1 MLEHKNYQFYNNQII
16 FTILLSLIPGL
27 VFTIL
32 AWMNQ
37 IPTGALIWFSLLLIV
52 SLWGLVLK
60 YQYESKAM
68 DSNQLPAWYEKIR
81 IFYYSVF
88 SLWTLVFILY
98 AGEVESNLHYIV
110 IFTQIGLS
118 VIASVLLV
126 TDRKIY
132 VPILLILL
140 LPLSLYFFFIDT
152 LYGHVLAVFNIVFL
166 GVLLYASNNTYA
178 LIQDNDYQA
187 KHDMLTGLYNRRYF
201 LNHMESLI
209 KRLGKSKKIAYLLL
223 IDLDNFKIIN
233 DSLGHDIGDKVLQ
246 SVARRIQNFT
256 GEKYSISRFGGDEF
270 TLLSL
275 EYNEHEYTPGDVY
288 TLAEELLVI
297 LKEPYRIQ
305 QHRLHLSA
313 SIGIKQINGSSSD
326 GNEFI
331 KEADIAMYEAKDAG
345 RDCIVLFNEELAKKV
360 QTHHK
365 TEQKLYFAFKDRA
378 FQLYYQPLFNKHKV
392 MIGSEALVRWKDGDR
407 YIAPDI
413 FIPIAEKT
421 GLIVD
426 MGYYLLEEG
435 FKTLVH
441 WHHEGMNIEHFAINI
456 SVKQLLLSTFPD
468 RVGMLC
474 DQYLSQNLREKV
486 YFEVTESVL
495 AGDVHRT
502 IENMK
507 NIKSLGIRFSMDDFG
522 TGYSSLSHLK
532 ELPIDEIKIDK
543 SFVSH
548 LSEEDLDHTMVP
560 AILSIA
566 KLFDLSVVAEGVET
580 EEQFDFLVAQ
590 GCDVFQG
597 YYFNKAITTEEFLS
611 LYNK

>member
-1 MLEHKNYQFYNNQII
+1 
-16 FTILLSLIPGL
+16 
-27 VFTIL
+27 
-32 AWMNQ
+32 
-37 IPTGALIWFSLLLIV
+37 
-52 SLWGLVLK
+52 
-60 YQYESKAM
+60 M
-68 DSNQLPAWYEKIR
+68 DSSQLPAWYEKIR

-88 SLWTLVFILY
+88 SLWTLIFILY
-98 AGEVESNLHYIV
+98 AGEVKSNLHYIV
-110 IFTQIGLS
+110 IFTQVGLA
-118 VIASVLLV
+118 VIASALLV

-140 LPLSLYFFFIDT
+140 LPLSLYFFYIDT
-152 LYGHVLAVFNIVFL
+152 LYGYVLAVFNMVL
-166 GVLLYASNNTYA
+166 LAVLLYASNNTYE
-178 LIQDNDYQA
+178 LIRDNDYQA

-209 KRLGKSKKIAYLLL
+209 SRLDKSKKVAYLLL

-256 GEKYSISRFGGDEF
+256 EDKYSISRFGGDEF

-275 EYNEHEYTPGDVY
+275 EYNEHEYTSGDVY
-288 TLAEELLVI
+288 TLAEELLII

-313 SIGIKQINGSSSD
+313 SIGIKQITGASSD

-345 RDCIVLFNEELAKKV
+345 RDCIVVFNEALAKSV
-360 QTHHK
+360 QKHHEI
-365 TEQKLYFAFKDRA
+365 EQKLYFAFKDKA
-378 FQLYYQPLFNKHKV
+378 IELYYQPLFNKHKV
-392 MIGSEALVRWKDGDR
+392 MIGSEALVRWKEGDT

-413 FIPIAEKT
+413 FIPLAEKT
-421 GLIVD
+421 GLIID
-426 MGYYLLEEG
+426 LGYYLLEEG

-441 WHHEGMNIEHFAINI
+441 WHNEGMKIEHFAINI
-456 SVKQLLLSTFPD
+456 SVKQLLVSTFPD
-468 RVGMLC
+468 HVGMLC

-502 IENMK
+502 IENME

-543 SFVSH
+543 SFVSY

-597 YYFNKAITTEEFLS
+597 YYFNKAVSKIDFLS
-611 LYNK
+611 LYTS

>member
-37 IPTGALIWFSLLLIV
+37 IATGALLWFSLLVMV
-52 SLWGLVLK
+52 SIWGLVLK
-60 YQYESKAM
+60 YRYESKAM
-68 DSNQLPAWYEKIR
+68 DSSQLPAWYEKIR

-88 SLWTLVFILY
+88 SLWTLIFILY
-98 AGEVESNLHYIV
+98 AGEVKSNLHYIV
-110 IFTQIGLS
+110 IFTQVGLA
-118 VIASVLLV
+118 VIASALLV

-140 LPLSLYFFFIDT
+140 LPLSLYFFYIDT
-152 LYGHVLAVFNIVFL
+152 LYGYVLAVFNMVL
-166 GVLLYASNNTYA
+166 LAVLLYASNNTYE
-178 LIQDNDYQA
+178 LIRDNDYQA

-209 KRLGKSKKIAYLLL
+209 SRLDKSKKVAYLLL

-256 GEKYSISRFGGDEF
+256 EDKYSISRFGGDEF

-275 EYNEHEYTPGDVY
+275 EYNEHEYTSGDVY
-288 TLAEELLVI
+288 TLAEELLII

-313 SIGIKQINGSSSD
+313 SIGIKQITGASSD

-345 RDCIVLFNEELAKKV
+345 RDCIVVFNEALAKSV
-360 QTHHK
+360 QKHHEI
-365 TEQKLYFAFKDRA
+365 EQKLYFAFKDKA
-378 FQLYYQPLFNKHKV
+378 IELYYQPLFNKHKV
-392 MIGSEALVRWKDGDR
+392 MIGSEALVRWKEGDT

-413 FIPIAEKT
+413 FIPLAEKT
-421 GLIVD
+421 GLIID
-426 MGYYLLEEG
+426 LGYYLLEEG

-441 WHHEGMNIEHFAINI
+441 WHNEGMKIEHFAINI
-456 SVKQLLLSTFPD
+456 SVKQLLVSTFPD
-468 RVGMLC
+468 HVGMLC

-502 IENMK
+502 IENME

-543 SFVSH
+543 SFVSY

-597 YYFNKAITTEEFLS
+597 YYFNKAVSKIDFLS
-611 LYNK
+611 LYTS